1 MCEQIELNAKYQLLL
16 KWFEQEHGIPRI
28 PELQIGGSTFEVIE
42 LAICEGDG
50 EAGAAMIRFETT
62 GNVYHIDQY
71 PRYWCFFNSYDLKH
85 NRIKSI

>member
-1 MCEQIELNAKYQLLL
+1 MCEQIKLNAKYQLLP
-16 KWFEQEHGIPRI
+16 KWFEQKHGIPHI

-42 LAICEGDG
+42 LSFCGDG
-50 EAGAAMIRFETT
+50 EPGAAMVRFEST

-85 NRIKSI
+85 DRIKSI